1 MVMETPQQT
10 ASPPTTPQTTEQKR
24 KPHFTTTVIVV
35 IVVASLLGGTLIG
48 YSATVLATSGNNG
61 DLQSQMNSLRQ
72 QVLGLQST
80 LNAATQ
86 NSIAGLSDN
95 ASLAELYNQVKD
107 TVVVVQ
113 GFTVQYDMFRRSY
126 YSGVQGS
133 GFIYNYEGRMVVIT
147 NDHVVQSTINN
158 TVTFANGN
166 TYAATVL
173 GVDPYADLA
182 VLSTEAPQIEY
193 KPLEITTSSTLDV
206 GDPLIAVG
214 GPYGLAGSMT
224 TGIVSALG
232 RTITDETSSYPIAN
246 VIQTSTP
253 INPGNSGG
261 PLLNYAGQVVGI
273 TTAIVSDSQALGFA
287 IPSSTILREIGSLVT
302 NGSYGQHP
310 WLGASGTD
318 MTYEIAQAIEVDVT
332 YGWMIGQVTSGG
344 PADKAGLEGGTSQ
357 IQVSSGPIIVGGDI
371 IIAFDGNRIRN
382 TDDLSTYLE
391 EHKLPNQTVEVTI
404 VRDGETMTMQLKLGT
419 RP

>member
-86 NSIAGLSDN
+86 NSITGLSDN

-107 TVVVVQ
+107 SVVVVQ

-147 NDHVVQSTINN
+147 NDHVVQGTINN

-173 GVDPYADLA
+173 GADPYADLA

-318 MTYEIAQAIEVDVT
+318 MTYEIAQAIDVDVT
-332 YGWMIGQVTSGG
+332 YGWIIGQVTSGG

-357 IQVSSGPIIVGGDI
+357 LQVSSGPILVGGDI

-391 EHKLPNQTVEVTI
+391 EYKLPNQTVEVTI
-404 VRDGETMTMQLKLGT
+404 VRDGETMILQLKLGT

>member
-10 ASPPTTPQTTEQKR
+10 ASPTTPQTTEQKR